1 MKYDLKKGYYWLD
14 RMIIRAFD
22 KDGNKHKI
30 LRIYVDK
37 DFNISFKTYKH
48 KNKFQIES
56 WQETAERHRDR
67 LLRLEQDALV
77 TTKNLLNKY
86 RDYKPY
92 ICHSSGK
99 DSTVLSNIVRQINSD
114 IPILFN
120 NTTNESADTYKF
132 IKQYNNVKTLNPK
145 ETFWQFLERENF
157 IPTRFGRACCRI
169 YKHGLTLDNLN
180 HDEKYLLFM
189 GMRNEESNTRS
200 DYQTE
205 HQFDYYPDNW
215 MCGLP
220 IRQWN
225 ELDIWLYTIL
235 KKLPINN
242 IYKKGYARCG
252 CTICGFRSNLEWIM
266 TKYYFPNL
274 VKRFSR
280 LQENNFYAYERWIGL
295 NCTLDEFINKGAW
308 KGGQY
313 RPEPT
318 EEVIDEFTKY
328 KGLDREIAKKYF
340 NKTCKK
346 CGKNIRQK
354 DVIAMNIKFMGRNI
368 NEFYC
373 KQCFKKIGNMDE
385 KMWKHY
391 VKSFKNDGCELF

>member
-120 NTTNESADTYKF
+120 NTTNE
-132 IKQYNNVKTLNPK
+132 
-145 ETFWQFLERENF
+145 
-157 IPTRFGRACCRI
+157 GRYI
-169 YKHGLTLDNLN
+169 
-180 HDEKYLLFM
+180 
-189 GMRNEESNTRS
+189 
-200 DYQTE
+200 
-205 HQFDYYPDNW
+205 
-215 MCGLP
+215 
-220 IRQWN
+220 
-225 ELDIWLYTIL
+225 
-235 KKLPINN
+235 
-242 IYKKGYARCG
+242 
-252 CTICGFRSNLEWIM
+252 
-266 TKYYFPNL
+266 
-274 VKRFSR
+274 
-280 LQENNFYAYERWIGL
+280 
-295 NCTLDEFINKGAW
+295 
-308 KGGQY
+308 
-313 RPEPT
+313 
-318 EEVIDEFTKY
+318 
-328 KGLDREIAKKYF
+328 
-340 NKTCKK
+340 
-346 CGKNIRQK
+346 
-354 DVIAMNIKFMGRNI
+354 
-368 NEFYC
+368 
-373 KQCFKKIGNMDE
+373 
-385 KMWKHY
+385 
-391 VKSFKNDGCELF
+391 